1 MTTRPDPYRQFN
13 FRLEIDGTEMGNFS
27 EVALGA
33 AITEVVEY
41 RDGSDKSGVRKLPGL
56 TRYSNVTL
64 KRGITSSLELYQWH
78 RSVAEGRMGDAR
90 KNLILILQDEASR
103 DVARFM
109 LRNAWPVKY
118 EAPSFSATGNEVA
131 IESLELTHE
140 GLERES

>member
-13 FRLEIDGTEMGNFS
+13 FRLEIDGTAMGNFS

-64 KRGITSSLELYQWH
+64 KRGITSSLELYLWH

-109 LRNAWPVKY
+109 LRNAWPVRY